1 MALGLRCGVW
11 LVCWPP
17 VSTAALEEVW
27 TVRRVLL
34 WTQQRF
40 ARGGLASP
48 RLDAEV
54 LLAHCLG
61 KSRVGLYVSFEQPL
75 LDSELAAYRELIR
88 RRLAGEPVAYLTGQ
102 REFFSLAFH
111 VTPAV
116 LVPRPETELLVE
128 EAIRILDGNPE
139 KNTEPEPTPAA
150 AHAIA
155 LPGVALT
162 VEYDPV
168 ADAVEDS
175 SSDENATVEQP
186 TEVVTDP
193 AATVPATDADTR
205 PAKTA
210 VDIGTGSG
218 AIAISIKHERPSV
231 RMLAVDRSGAAIEI
245 AKHNA
250 ATLQTPIEF
259 FEGDLLAALPG
270 DVRVDL
276 VLANLPYVPTAD
288 IAQLDKDVQSEPKLA
303 LDGGPDGLAII
314 RRLCAMAPARLHPGG
329 SILLEVGQGQAPAV
343 EQILREFGFV
353 AVRSLIDLAGIERV
367 VCGRT
372 PADGVRHD

>member
-1 MALGLRCGVW
+1 MALGLRCALR

-48 RLDAEV
+48 RLDAEL

-75 LDSELAAYRELIR
+75 LDAELAAYRELIR
-88 RRLAGEPVAYLTGQ
+88 RRLAGEPVAYLVGQ
-102 REFFSLAFH
+102 REFFSLPFH

-128 EAIRILDGNPE
+128 EAIRILDGQPVR
-139 KNTEPEPTPAA
+139 KTALEPPLESAPTVAQ
-150 AHAIA
+150 
-155 LPGVALT
+155 PGVALT

-168 ADAVEDS
+168 VLATEDENSDGDTAQTVSAEAVVADAAAQPAYPS
-175 SSDENATVEQP
+175 PKTV
-186 TEVVTDP
+186 
-193 AATVPATDADTR
+193 
-205 PAKTA
+205 

-231 RMLAVDRSGAAIEI
+231 RMLAIDRSRAALDVAEQ
-245 AKHNA
+245 NA
-250 ATLQTPIEF
+250 AKLAVAIEF
-259 FEGDLLAALPG
+259 FEGDLLAALPDG
-270 DVRVDL
+270 QRVDL
-276 VLANLPYVPTAD
+276 ILANLPYIPTAD

-303 LDGGPDGLAII
+303 LDGGPDGLVLI
-314 RRLCAMAPARLHPGG
+314 RRLCAMAPARLSPGG

-343 EQILREFGFV
+343 EQILADRGFV
-353 AVRSLIDLAGIERV
+353 NVRSLLDLAKIARI
-367 VCGRT
+367 VCGKLPT
-372 PADGVRHD
+372 QTEGVSHD